1 MSFSF
6 KSGVKSRFKLSKSVI
21 KYVFIFCTLL
31 SSQCFATWYQGNA
44 QQAVSTLNFD
54 ETRTNTIKRAIA
66 NAAIQS
72 NSFIQV
78 EDIVLDGLLQSSKT
92 VLRSEG
98 QIRRVEIL
106 SESIDEGVL
115 TVMVKVDIKPL
126 VSCEKDH
133 YAKSLLIAQFS
144 LLKPSQATQ
153 GALFDLG
160 IQTSKRFER
169 QLNSQPSVFV
179 SSLLTKAFR
188 LNNNMGNLNQD
199 YLEQVGRYLA
209 TEHNSQFILF
219 GAIQDLSL
227 FEQVKEQLIL
237 DDVQLRRNYTIQ
249 LYLYDAIRAEILL
262 KKNYHGEGTWVYEQ
276 NQIVDTANSLFWRT
290 DYGRNMLHT
299 ISSAVTDISDVLTCQ
314 QSLPQIIDNANGQL
328 VINIGKKQGVKVGD
342 EFEIVNKRLLKGSN
356 SKSYPLFSV
365 DHSKA
370 LNVIAVNNQTA
381 VLTSD
386 SLSVINEGQVH
397 NLVSPKAQ
405 F

>member
-1 MSFSF
+1 MTFSF
-6 KSGVKSRFKLSKSVI
+6 KVAVKCIFVFCFIYCLVLSE
-21 KYVFIFCTLL
+21 
-31 SSQCFATWYQGNA
+31 QCFATWYQGNA
-44 QQAVSTLNFD
+44 QKAVTTLNFD
-54 ETRTNTIKRAIA
+54 EIRTNTIKQAIA
-66 NAAIQS
+66 NAAVQS

-106 SESIDEGVL
+106 SESINEGIL

-126 VSCEKDH
+126 ISCEKDH

-169 QLNSQPSVFV
+169 QLNSQANVFV
-179 SSLLTKAFR
+179 SSLLNKAFR
-188 LNNNMGNLNQD
+188 LDNNMGNLNQD

-219 GAIQDLSL
+219 GAIQDISL
-227 FEQVKEQLIL
+227 FEQVKEQLVL
-237 DDVQLRRNYTIQ
+237 DDVQLRRNYTLQI
-249 LYLYDAIRAEILL
+249 YLYDAIREEILL
-262 KKNYHGEGTWVYEQ
+262 KENYHGEGTWLYEQ
-276 NQIVDTANSLFWRT
+276 NQIVDTSNSLFWRS

-299 ISSAVTDISDVLTCQ
+299 ISSAVTDINDVLTCQ

-342 EFEIVNKRLLKGSN
+342 AFELVNQRLLKGSN
-356 SKSYPLFSV
+356 GKSYPLLSV
-365 DHSKA
+365 EHSKT

-381 VLTSD
+381 VLTSN
-386 SLSVINEGQVH
+386 SLSVINEGQIH
-397 NLVSPKAQ
+397 NLVSPKAL